1 MSDIE
6 DNLPSALWVLVGGL
20 VTLAI
25 VWQVFWEVIHPAL
38 MSLSPI
44 FTYNPDGR
52 VGRYPDSP
60 AQLALFATILF
71 GLFIYYMIMILI
83 FDDDTGFTDLLFVIY
98 ATIIIIPAAIIKND
112 VLPLVGID
120 RWEHDPYEDD
130 S

>member
-25 VWQVFWEVIHPAL
+25 VWQVFWEVVHPVL
-38 MSLSPI
+38 VSLSPI
-44 FTYNPDGR
+44 FIYNPDSR

-60 AQLALFATILF
+60 AQLALFATILL
-71 GLFIYYMIMILI
+71 GLFIYYIIMILI
-83 FDDDTGFTDLLFVIY
+83 FDDDTELTDISFIIY
-98 ATIIIIPAAIIKND
+98 AIIIIIPAAIIKND
-112 VLPLVGID
+112 ILPLFGID
-120 RWEHDPYEDD
+120 RWEHDPHEDD